1 MVRVEG
7 NTIQLLSEGPPL
19 KLVPGYSNHK
29 VCVTWA
35 TNGITKEIWWCL
47 RPQRLLRQP
56 PPPPSDKNWM
66 LLERHFL
73 HSLRMKAFQDTVV
86 VPISRAVASCPSGV
100 FWDLLASAEKCVRDN
115 LIWKT
120 QLLTPLKDR
129 EAFCNRLLQATGN
142 MDTNSWT
149 LGKIWDFCRLNARA
163 PDAET
168 HPFWQFAMVF
178 PSQLLP
184 GITQLPFLLTM
195 PPRCGLLEG
204 GDGGALEVKKLL
216 PLILYFHGAG
226 SANNSSSSTNNTGGP
241 SGMSCCERP
250 SSGDQVAAAG
260 AHLCTRITQ
269 NRPSAGGDP
278 TWGRTCMVTWTTSS
292 CGGECVAARQHLAVQ
307 HRWRT
312 GQCRIAA
319 WSYSALGVAVHHRW
333 RTGQGRTVAAHSSHN
348 SEFGGTAWLP

>member
-19 KLVPGYSNHK
+19 KLVPGDSNHK
-29 VCVTWA
+29 VYVTWA

-86 VPISRAVASCPSGV
+86 VPS
-100 FWDLLASAEKCVRDN
+100 DQN
-115 LIWKT
+115 
-120 QLLTPLKDR
+120 
-129 EAFCNRLLQATGN
+129 
-142 MDTNSWT
+142 WT

-184 GITQLPFLLTM
+184 GITQLPFLLRM

-204 GDGGALEVKKLL
+204 GDGGALEVQKLL
-216 PLILYFHGAG
+216 PLILYFHGA
-226 SANNSSSSTNNTGGP
+226 THP
-241 SGMSCCERP
+241 LLP
-250 SSGDQVAAAG
+250 
-260 AHLCTRITQ
+260 
-269 NRPSAGGDP
+269 
-278 TWGRTCMVTWTTSS
+278 
-292 CGGECVAARQHLAVQ
+292 VQ
-307 HRWRT
+307 H
-312 GQCRIAA
+312 
-319 WSYSALGVAVHHRW
+319 
-333 RTGQGRTVAAHSSHN
+333 
-348 SEFGGTAWLP
+348 TAPQDGLHAMQQHT